1 MADLTCK
8 LFKKNFSNP
17 IWVASG
23 TITEKKEKVDYFL
36 KSSAGIIIP
45 RTTRLKHYLG
55 RTSHPSYHLDIN
67 YKEKSIRNCE
77 WTGEMISYWEP
88 FLSELAETEK
98 VVMSV
103 SGREIKDCLKV
114 CKIIDRY
121 NFPLIE
127 INISCAHSNSVNG
140 FINRNARH
148 IELLVKTLKKDIK
161 TPISLKL
168 GHSDFIVELARIA
181 EKAGVDAITA
191 INTVGPVLDFNL
203 EKGKPELKL
212 GINSGL
218 GGLSGKPIFNLA
230 LTDVALLSQNLKIP
244 VLASGGV
251 NNIEEVIKMIMAG
264 ASVVQIYSA
273 VHLAG
278 KNKIS
283 FLNNFVRELS
293 DWMDLHNY
301 PNIGSFRGL
310 LLKKMNRGHQ
320 MKKKIPVYDKK
331 LCHNCDSCIRICLEN
346 AIKKNKIIDKK
357 KCTGCGACVSV
368 CPTGALK

>member
-1 MADLTCK
+1 MANLTFK
-8 LFKKNFSNP
+8 LFKKDFLNP

-55 RTSHPSYHLDIN
+55 RISHPSYHLDIN

-77 WTGEMISYWEP
+77 WTGETISYWQP
-88 FLSELAETEK
+88 FLSELAETEN

-114 CKIIDRY
+114 CKIIDQY

-140 FINRNARH
+140 FINRNAQH
-148 IELLVKTLKKDIK
+148 IELLVKTLKKNIK

-168 GHSDFIVELARIA
+168 GHSDFIVELAQVA

-191 INTVGPVLDFNL
+191 INTVGPVLDFDLND
-203 EKGKPELKL
+203 GKPELKL
-212 GINSGL
+212 GITGGM

-230 LTDVALLSQNLKIP
+230 LADVALLSQNLKIP
-244 VLASGGV
+244 ILASGGV
-251 NNIEEVIKMIMAG
+251 TNVEGAIKMIMAG

-283 FLNNFVRELS
+283 FLNNFVKELS
-293 DWMDLHNY
+293 NWMDLHNY
-301 PNIGSFRGL
+301 SNIESFKGL
-310 LLKKMNRGHQ
+310 LLKKMNCDHQ
-320 MKKKIPVYDKK
+320 MKKKIPVYNKK
-331 LCHNCDSCIRICLEN
+331 LCRDCDLCIKICLES
-346 AIKKNKIIDKK
+346 AIKKK
-357 KCTGCGACVSV
+357 
-368 CPTGALK
+368 